1 MFLKSIRNYA
11 LKATAM
17 LGAAVI
23 GAGCTGMYIS
33 PAPASA
39 DEGLYDSLYDVFK
52 ERSGD
57 PDNFMSQEEM
67 VQRVLEN
74 CDRLKWIDYSYGSQ
88 ENYLGCDGFVSL
100 VFRLTFDTVYD
111 FNRDLDKYW
120 CKYDYHEEHIVAA
133 SYVDKYEIF
142 RPGGT
147 TVTWLYHNYVDE
159 IVDALDHRE
168 NVEGKD
174 NDDWIEYLTAIGAQP
189 GDILFWDDDN
199 DDKYWSHIGIYS
211 GIDEEGIPRMWH
223 ASSIKGLVINQTM
236 EDITTDTQYLK
247 YVSVLPLTDIPAK
260 AGLCVDD
267 GSSEKNFSYSF
278 FRDPECSDFIG
289 RISSSCVLSEQSFL
303 DEFAVYPN
311 NEKNAYENKLYF
323 TKDMSPFSIDSS
335 DSIFSD
341 QTVYQLVIKIEPDDE
356 MKGTLRYAVYGVDD
370 IRFYGG
376 GEIKGYDY
384 RSGGQIIPLTDFR

>member
-1 MFLKSIRNYA
+1 
-11 LKATAM
+11 M

-267 GSSEKNFSYSF
+267 GSSEKDFSYSF

-356 MKGTLRYAVYGVDD
+356 IKGTLRYAVYGVDD